1 MSSRKRVFIPSYA
14 NPPGWVLE
22 GELETLGI
30 SRPEFALRSGL
41 SERDVGK
48 VIAGEVP
55 IDTETAGR
63 IGRVLGGGSEIW
75 LRMEANYRL
84 RSAQLAEMETSPEYA
99 AWLKRIPVDELA
111 ARDEIDGPE
120 SVGTTAAQVLAF
132 FGVATLEEW
141 RAKEATSRDARRFS
155 RPFGGDESVLAAWLQ
170 FGEIEAV
177 YADCPEYN
185 EAMFREGLEQIR
197 SLAAGGKG
205 DIRQEAQ
212 RLCGRA
218 GVVLVFS
225 EPLAGLGVNGAAWW
239 LSPDRAVIQL
249 SDRHETDDLLWS
261 TLFHEAAHI
270 LLHDK
275 KDIFIDL
282 PGKAAKEAAIPED
295 AEADA
300 WVDDF
305 LLAPHD

>member
-1 MSSRKRVFIPSYA
+1 MSSRKRVFTPSYA

-41 SERDVGK
+41 SEKDVGK
-48 VIAGEVP
+48 VISGEAP

-63 IGRVLGGGSEIW
+63 IDRVLGGGPEIW

-84 RSAQLAEMETSPEYA
+84 RSAQLSEMETTPEYA

-111 ARDEIDGPE
+111 ARDEIDEPE

-141 RAKEATSRDARRFS
+141 RAREATARDARRFS
-155 RPFGGDESVLAAWLQ
+155 RPFDGGEAVLAAWLQ

-185 EAMFREGLEQIR
+185 EATLKESLGQIR
-197 SLAAGGKG
+197 SLAARGNE

-218 GVVLVFS
+218 GVVLVFT
-225 EPLAGLGVNGAAWW
+225 EPLAGLEVNGAAWW
-239 LSPDRAVIQL
+239 FSPDRAVIQL
-249 SDRHETDDLLWS
+249 NPRHKPDDALWDCF
-261 TLFHEAAHI
+261 FHEAAHI
-270 LLHDK
+270 LLHDR
-275 KDIFIDL
+275 KDVFIDL

-305 LLAPHD
+305 LRAHHD